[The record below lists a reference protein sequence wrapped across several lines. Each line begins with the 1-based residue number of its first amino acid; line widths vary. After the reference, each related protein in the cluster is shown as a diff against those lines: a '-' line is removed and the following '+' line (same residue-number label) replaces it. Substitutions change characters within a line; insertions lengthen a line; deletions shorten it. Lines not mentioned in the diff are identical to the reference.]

1 MKKSFLQNSID
12 TYKKDLKESIKG
24 MEKAKEHGLPTLYRT
39 YQSRVQNLT
48 AIIDSFEKNL
58 K

>member
-12 TYKKDLKESIKG
+12 NYKKDLKESIKG
-24 MEKAKEHGLPTLYRT
+24 MQKAKEQGLPTLYRT

>member
-24 MEKAKEHGLPTLYRT
+24 MQKAKDNCLPTLYRT
-39 YQSRVQNLT
+39 YESRVKNLT
-48 AIIDSFEKNL
+48 AIINSFEKNL